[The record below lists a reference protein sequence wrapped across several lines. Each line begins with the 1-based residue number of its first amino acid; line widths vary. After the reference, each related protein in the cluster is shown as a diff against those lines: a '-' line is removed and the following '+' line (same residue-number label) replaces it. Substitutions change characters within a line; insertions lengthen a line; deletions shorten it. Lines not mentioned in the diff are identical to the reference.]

1 MGCLVVDA
9 RTGGEEAIAIGHRL
23 GGEIDCA
30 LLDIGLPDMGALYVY
45 RGPKEEHPGLTVLVS
60 TGAPTSKVPRHILAA
75 GAQGFIQ
82 KPYTL
87 TALSEKLKELLA

>member
-1 MGCLVVDA
+1 MGYRVVDA
-9 RTGGEEAIAIGHRL
+9 RTGGEAIAIGHRL

-45 RGPKEEHPGLTVLVS
+45 RGFKEAQPGLTVLLS
-60 TGAPTSKVPRHILAA
+60 TSAPTPKVPRHIPAA

-82 KPYTL
+82 KPYSL